1 MAFIGVRLV
10 TRVTHHFFEGDM
22 KAISGTNLEQA
33 KSHNRRVVIEAV
45 RTNGPLSRAAI
56 ARMTALTAQTVSNI
70 VEELERSHLLVPSE
84 AQKLARGQP
93 IIPYTI
99 NPRGAYSI
107 GLELGRQRASGVLTD
122 LSGAVCARIERHV
135 EHPDPQRAMPA
146 LQSIVEDLQQAFVFD
161 RNRLLGV
168 GMALPG
174 RYADG
179 GTTSLSPLNLPGWQ
193 GFPVGHELEQ
203 RVKVPVLVENDATA
217 AAIGERLHG
226 VARGLG
232 SFVYLFLA
240 GGGGIGA
247 GMFLDGHLYKGSR
260 NNAGEIGH
268 IIVEP
273 QGKLCSCGKRGCLD
287 RYISLTVA
295 YEFMGIANAEE
306 LSPDDLDALIARG
319 GEGLDAW
326 LDQAVQPLRQTVD
339 FLELAFDPQ
348 TIVLGGSIS
357 TSLMRRLAERLEPLH
372 TPIDPNQKRTLPRV
386 MIGMTGK
393 DTAILGAAALPIFS
407 ETNPRFDVLQ
417 KPLG

>member
-1 MAFIGVRLV
+1 
-10 TRVTHHFFEGDM
+10 M

-33 KSHNRRVVIEAV
+33 KSHNRRVVIEAI
-45 RTNGPLSRAAI
+45 RTHGSLSRAAI
-56 ARMTALTAQTVSNI
+56 ARMTALTPQTVSNI
-70 VEELERSHLLVPSE
+70 VEELERSHLLVAAE

-93 IIPYTI
+93 IIPYSI
-99 NPRGAYSI
+99 NPQGAYSI
-107 GLELGRQRASGVLTD
+107 GLELGRRRASGVLTD
-122 LSGAVCARIERHV
+122 LAGAVCARIEHQV
-135 EHPDPQRAMPA
+135 EHPDPERAMPA
-146 LQSIVEDLQQAFVFD
+146 LQAIAEELQQGFAFD
-161 RNRLLGV
+161 RSRLLGV
-168 GMALPG
+168 GIALPG
-174 RYADG
+174 RYAEG
-179 GTTSLSPLNLPGWQ
+179 GTTSLSPHSLPGWQ
-193 GFPVGHELEQ
+193 DFPVGNALEQ
-203 RVKVPVLVENDATA
+203 RVGVPVLVENDATA

-226 VARGLG
+226 VARGLA

-273 QGKLCSCGKRGCLD
+273 HGRLCSCGKRGCLD
-287 RYISLTVA
+287 RYISPSVA
-295 YEFMGIANAEE
+295 YEFMGIVKPEE

-319 GEGLDAW
+319 GDGLDAW

-348 TIVLGGSIS
+348 TIVLGGSIP

-372 TPIDPNQKRTLPRV
+372 DPLDPGLKRTLPRI

-417 KPLG
+417 KPVG

>member
-1 MAFIGVRLV
+1 MVI
-10 TRVTHHFFEGDM
+10 FELHKDTM

-33 KSHNRRVVIEAV
+33 KSHNRRVVIEAI

-70 VEELERSHLLVPSE
+70 VEELQRSHLLVPAK

-93 IIPYTI
+93 IIPYSI
-99 NPRGAYSI
+99 NPHGAYSI
-107 GLELGRQRASGVLTD
+107 GLELGPRRASGVLTD

-135 EHPDPQRAMPA
+135 EYPDPERAMSVLGA
-146 LQSIVEDLQQAFVFD
+146 IVEDLQQAFAFD
-161 RNRLLGV
+161 RDRLLGV

-179 GTTSLSPLNLPGWQ
+179 GVTSLSPQNLPGWQ
-193 GFPVGHELEQ
+193 DFPVGYELER

-226 VARGLG
+226 VARGFG

-273 QGKLCSCGKRGCLD
+273 HGRLCGCGKRGCLD
-287 RYISLTVA
+287 RYISATVA
-295 YEFMGIANAEE
+295 YEFMGIENARE
-306 LSPDDLDALIARG
+306 LSPEDLDAHIAMN

-326 LDQAVQPLRQTVD
+326 LDQAVQPLRQTID

-348 TIVLGGSIS
+348 TIVLGGTIS
-357 TSLMRRLAERLEPLH
+357 SLLMRRLAERLEPLH
-372 TPIDPNQKRTLPRV
+372 LPIDPTEERSVPRV
-386 MIGMTGK
+386 MIGATGR

-417 KPLG
+417 KPVG

>member
-1 MAFIGVRLV
+1 
-10 TRVTHHFFEGDM
+10 M

-33 KSHNRRVVIEAV
+33 KSHNRRVVIELI
-45 RTNGPLSRAAI
+45 RTHGSLSRAAI
-56 ARMTALTAQTVSNI
+56 ARMTALTPQTVSNI
-70 VEELERSHLLVPSE
+70 VEELERSHLLVAAE

-93 IIPYTI
+93 IIPYSI
-99 NPRGAYSI
+99 NPAGAYSI

-122 LSGAVCARIERHV
+122 LSGAVCARIERQV
-135 EHPDPQRAMPA
+135 EHPDPRRAMPV
-146 LQSIVEDLQQAFVFD
+146 LQSIVEHLKQAFAFD
-161 RNRLLGV
+161 HGRLLGV
-168 GMALPG
+168 GLALPG
-174 RYADG
+174 RYAEG
-179 GTTSLSPLNLPGWQ
+179 GTTSLSPHSLPGWQ

-203 RVKVPVLVENDATA
+203 RLNVPVLVENDATA

-226 VARGLG
+226 VARGLA

-268 IIVEP
+268 VIVEP
-273 QGKLCSCGKRGCLD
+273 NGRLCNCGKRGCLD
-287 RYISLTVA
+287 RYISASVA
-295 YEFMGIANAEE
+295 YEFMGIANAGE
-306 LSPDDLDALIARG
+306 LSPDALDTMIESG
-319 GEGLDAW
+319 SDGLDAW

-339 FLELAFDPQ
+339 FLELAFDPES
-348 TIVLGGSIS
+348 IVLGGSLP

-372 TPIDPNQKRTLPRV
+372 DPIDPGRQRTVPRV

-417 KPLG
+417 KPVG

>member
-1 MAFIGVRLV
+1 
-10 TRVTHHFFEGDM
+10 M

-70 VEELERSHLLVPSE
+70 VEELERSHLLVPAE

-93 IIPYTI
+93 IIPYSI
-99 NPRGAYSI
+99 NPHGAYSI

-135 EHPDPQRAMPA
+135 DHPDPQRAMPA
-146 LQSIVEDLQQAFVFD
+146 LQAIVEDLQEAFPFD

-174 RYADG
+174 RYGDG
-179 GTTSLSPLNLPGWQ
+179 GTTSLSPHSLPGWQ

-226 VARGLG
+226 VARGFA

-273 QGKLCSCGKRGCLD
+273 HGKLCSCGKRGCLD
-287 RYISLTVA
+287 RYLSPSVA
-295 YEFMGIANAEE
+295 YECMGIADARE
-306 LSPDDLDALIARG
+306 LSPDDLDALIAKG

-326 LDQAVQPLRQTVD
+326 LDQAVEPLRQTLD

-348 TIVLGGSIS
+348 TVVLGGSVS
-357 TSLMRRLAERLEPLH
+357 TSLMARLAERLEPLH
-372 TPIDPNQKRTLPRV
+372 MPIDPDRKRTIPRV

-417 KPLG
+417 KPVG

>member
-1 MAFIGVRLV
+1 
-10 TRVTHHFFEGDM
+10 M

-45 RTNGPLSRAAI
+45 RTHGPLSRAAI

-70 VEELERSHLLVPSE
+70 VEELERSHLLVPAE

-93 IIPYTI
+93 IIPYSI
-99 NPRGAYSI
+99 NPAGAYSI

-122 LSGAVCARIERHV
+122 LSGTVCARVERQV
-135 EHPDPQRAMPA
+135 EEPDPQRAMPA
-146 LQSIVEDLQQAFVFD
+146 LQAIVEDLQQAFIFD
-161 RNRLLGV
+161 TNRLLGV
-168 GMALPG
+168 GIALPG

-179 GTTSLSPLNLPGWQ
+179 GTTSLSPHSLPGWQ
-193 GFPVGHELEQ
+193 DFPVGHSLEQ
-203 RVKVPVLVENDATA
+203 RVRVPVLVENDATA

-226 VARGLG
+226 VARGLS

-268 IIVEP
+268 VIVEP
-273 QGKLCSCGKRGCLD
+273 HGRPCSCGKRGCLD
-287 RYISLTVA
+287 RYISPSVA
-295 YEFMGIANAEE
+295 YEFMGIANAGA
-306 LSPDDLDALIARG
+306 LSPDDLDALIAEGR
-319 GEGLDAW
+319 EGLDAW
-326 LDQAVQPLRQTVD
+326 LDQAVEPLRQTVD
-339 FLELAFDPQ
+339 FLDFAFDPQ
-348 TIVLGGSIS
+348 TIVLGGSIP

-372 TPIDPNQKRTLPRV
+372 DPLDPGRKRTVPRV

>member
-1 MAFIGVRLV
+1 
-10 TRVTHHFFEGDM
+10 M

-122 LSGAVCARIERHV
+122 LSGAVCARIVRHV

-306 LSPDDLDALIARG
+306 LSPDDLDALIAKG

-357 TSLMRRLAERLEPLH
+357 TSLMLRLAERLEPLH

>member
-1 MAFIGVRLV
+1 
-10 TRVTHHFFEGDM
+10 M

-45 RTNGPLSRAAI
+45 RIHGPLSRAAI

-70 VEELERSHLLVPSE
+70 VEELERSHLLVAAE

-93 IIPYTI
+93 IIPYSI
-99 NPRGAYSI
+99 NPHGAYSI
-107 GLELGRQRASGVLTD
+107 GLELGRRRASGVLTD
-122 LSGAVCARIERHV
+122 LSGAVCARIEHQV
-135 EHPDPQRAMPA
+135 EHPDPQRAMSA
-146 LQSIVEDLQQAFVFD
+146 LQAIVEELQQAFAFD
-161 RNRLLGV
+161 RDRLLGV
-168 GMALPG
+168 GIALPG

-179 GTTSLSPLNLPGWQ
+179 GTTSLSPQSLPGWQ
-193 GFPVGHELEQ
+193 DFPVAHALEQ
-203 RVKVPVLVENDATA
+203 RVGVPVLVENDATA

-240 GGGGIGA
+240 GAGGIGA

-273 QGKLCSCGKRGCLD
+273 HGRLCSCGKRGCLD
-287 RYISLTVA
+287 RYVSPSVA
-295 YEFMGIANAEE
+295 YEFMGIVKPEE
-306 LSPDDLDALIARG
+306 FSPDDLDALIAG
-319 GEGLDAW
+319 GSEGLEAW
-326 LDQAVQPLRQTVD
+326 LDQAVQPLRQTLD

-348 TIVLGGSIS
+348 TIVLGGSIP
-357 TSLMRRLAERLEPLH
+357 TSLMHRLAERLEPLH
-372 TPIDPNQKRTLPRV
+372 DPIDPGRTRTLPRI

-417 KPLG
+417 KPVG

>member
-1 MAFIGVRLV
+1 
-10 TRVTHHFFEGDM
+10 M

-33 KSHNRRVVIEAV
+33 KSHNRRVVIELI
-45 RTNGPLSRAAI
+45 RTHGSLSRAAI
-56 ARMTALTAQTVSNI
+56 ARMTALTPQTVSNI
-70 VEELERSHLLVPSE
+70 VEELERSHLLVAAE

-93 IIPYTI
+93 IIPYSI
-99 NPRGAYSI
+99 NPAGAYSI

-122 LSGAVCARIERHV
+122 LSGAVCARIERQV
-135 EHPDPQRAMPA
+135 EHPDPQRAMPV
-146 LQSIVEDLQQAFVFD
+146 LQSIVEHLRQAFAFD
-161 RNRLLGV
+161 QQRLLGV
-168 GMALPG
+168 GIALPG
-174 RYADG
+174 RYAEG
-179 GTTSLSPLNLPGWQ
+179 GTTSLSPQSLPGWQ

-203 RVKVPVLVENDATA
+203 RLNAPVLVENDATA

-226 VARGLG
+226 VARGLA

-273 QGKLCSCGKRGCLD
+273 HGRLCSCGKRGCLD
-287 RYISLTVA
+287 RYVSPSVA
-295 YEFMGIANAEE
+295 YEFMGIADAGE
-306 LSPDDLDALIARG
+306 LSPDALDALIERG
-319 GEGLDAW
+319 SEGLDAW
-326 LDQAVQPLRQTVD
+326 LEQAVQPLRQTVD

-348 TIVLGGSIS
+348 AIVLGGSLP
-357 TSLMRRLAERLEPLH
+357 TSLMRRLAARLEPLH
-372 TPIDPNQKRTLPRV
+372 DPIDPGRQRTVPRV

-417 KPLG
+417 KPVG

>member
-1 MAFIGVRLV
+1 
-10 TRVTHHFFEGDM
+10 M

-33 KSHNRRVVIEAV
+33 KSHNRRVVIELI
-45 RTNGPLSRAAI
+45 RTHGSLSRAAI
-56 ARMTALTAQTVSNI
+56 ARMTALTPQTVSNI
-70 VEELERSHLLVPSE
+70 VEELERSHLLVAAE
-84 AQKLARGQP
+84 AQKLARGQS

-107 GLELGRQRASGVLTD
+107 GLELGRQRAIGVLTD
-122 LSGAVCARIERHV
+122 LSGAVCARIERDV
-135 EHPDPQRAMPA
+135 EHPDPQRAMPV
-146 LQSIVEDLQQAFVFD
+146 LQAIVEELHQAFAFD
-161 RNRLLGV
+161 RSRLLGV

-174 RYADG
+174 RYGDG
-179 GTTSLSPLNLPGWQ
+179 GTTSLSPHSLPGWQ
-193 GFPVGHELEQ
+193 GFPVGRELEE

-226 VARGLG
+226 VARGLA

-260 NNAGEIGH
+260 NNAGEMGH

-273 QGKLCSCGKRGCLD
+273 HGKLCSCGKRGCLD
-287 RYISLTVA
+287 RYVSPSVA
-295 YEFMGIANAEE
+295 YEFMGIPNAQE
-306 LSPDDLDALIARG
+306 LSPDELDALIARS

-348 TIVLGGSIS
+348 TVVLGGSIS

-372 TPIDPNQKRTLPRV
+372 LPIDPDQKRTLPRV

-417 KPLG
+417 KPVG